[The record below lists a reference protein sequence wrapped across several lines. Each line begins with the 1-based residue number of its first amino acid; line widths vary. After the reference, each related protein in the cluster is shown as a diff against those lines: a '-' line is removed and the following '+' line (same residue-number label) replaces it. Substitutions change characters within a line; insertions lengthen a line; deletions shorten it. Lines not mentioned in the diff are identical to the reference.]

1 MMQQK
6 RSQTK
11 LSCLKKTWACLFVLG
26 ILGQTP
32 NAWGKTQKQWFAMG
46 VASYLASKCADALEP
61 LYQASIQKGP
71 QKSLAHL
78 YLAHCQSVFKQ
89 NQNAAYNLSQVR
101 PDKLLP
107 ADHELY
113 DTLMAKHKNDIK
125 PESTLVTSVLAYL
138 GQTSYQPDSTKA
150 SSQFF
155 GLYGS
160 LAWPSLNL
168 GLGYE
173 SLSMDLKPAALKD
186 YSQTMAVLQSG
197 YFWSPSFKTSISLSS
212 IQSNSS
218 QMESILAPGFQL
230 DYFLTPFWS
239 LFAEFYQSSY
249 PKLLAD
255 ISGTYKYPVQAREAV
270 LGGRFPLFSHGPLG
284 ASGLISLTHIAL
296 DSSEDKAALLPK
308 TLNKDSQKIDAILYG
323 WIHKNTL
330 SIGYWIGTE
339 TLGIRDRGSVVNN
352 GTDRKKGGFKLSLD
366 RTLGDFSNIG
376 LSYGSESFEAID
388 YTTAAL
394 KDYQSSTVTAKLGF
408 FW

>member
-1 MMQQK
+1 MRQI
-6 RSQTK
+6 RFQTRF
-11 LSCLKKTWACLFVLG
+11 STLKKILASLFVLA

-32 NAWGKTQKQWFAMG
+32 YAWSKTQKQWFAMG
-46 VASYLASKCADALEP
+46 VASYLASQCADAFDP

-71 QKSLAHL
+71 QKPLAHL

-89 NQNAAYNLSQVR
+89 NENAAYNLSQVKADR
-101 PDKLLP
+101 LQP
-107 ADHELY
+107 ADRELY
-113 DTLMAKHKNDIK
+113 DSLMDKHKNDFK
-125 PESTLVTSVLAYL
+125 PVSTLVTTVLGYL

-155 GLYGS
+155 GLYGA
-160 LAWPSLNL
+160 LAWPTLNL

-186 YSQTMAVLQSG
+186 YSQTMAVFQGG

-212 IQSNSS
+212 IQSNSK
-218 QMESILAPGFQL
+218 QMESILAPGIQL
-230 DYFLTPFWS
+230 DYFFSPFWS
-239 LFAEFYQSSY
+239 LFAEFYKSSY

-255 ISGTYKYPVQAREAV
+255 IAGTYKYPVDATEAV
-270 LGGRFPLFSHGPLG
+270 LGGRFPLFSHGHHG

-308 TLNKDSQKIDAILYG
+308 TLNKDSQKIEAIFYG
-323 WIHKNTL
+323 WIHKNSL
-330 SIGYWIGTE
+330 SLGYWLGTE
-339 TLGIRDRGSVVNN
+339 TLGIRERGSVVNN

-366 RTLGDFSNIG
+366 RTFGDFSTVG